1 MPAEPLTWPRIAA
14 FWLPL
19 AGTWLMMAAEGPY
32 LAAIIARLDQPTENL
47 AAFGVAFALAIII
60 EAPVIMLMA
69 ASTALVT
76 DAASYAALR
85 RFTYTLAAALTLV
98 QVVAVLPPVFDWL
111 ALSLIGLPP
120 DVARLTHHGLAIM
133 LPWPIAI
140 GYRRFRQ
147 GLLIR
152 RRLTRLVTYGTALR
166 LAAMSAAA
174 LAAARVPGLQGVH
187 VGTIALATGVVV
199 EAVASRIMTR
209 GVVAELQAGPPPPA
223 AADSGAAVPAAA
235 DTATADSAAAA
246 AADASAAGS
255 GPPSLTAT
263 DSSAAIS
270 RAAGAGPASPTAADS
285 SAAASRAA
293 GAGPASPT
301 AADSSAATS
310 RAAGADHAGPADAH
324 RAATDVRASRPV
336 DALTMPAIFRFYLP
350 LAMTSLLAMAV
361 QPAVTFFVGQSRFA
375 LESLAV
381 LPVIHGLTFLFR
393 ALGLSY
399 QEVGIALFGDRW
411 EQYRPIRNFG
421 WMLAAF
427 AAGGLGVIVF
437 TPLAVVWFEG
447 VSGLPPELAAFALL
461 PAQILALLPAGSVW
475 ICFQRAVLVHARQ
488 TAPIT
493 WAGILEVAVVVV
505 LLTVTTQVLSW
516 VGAVG
521 AATAIVGGR
530 LAGVLFLLAFTARA
544 VRPPT
549 AEPVPSPDPAG
560 VVSVGR

>member
-1 MPAEPLTWPRIAA
+1 MPAEPLTYPRIAA

-152 RRLTRLVTYGTALR
+152 RHLTRLVTYGTALR

-174 LAAARVPGLQGVH
+174 LAAARVPELQGVH

-209 GVVAELQAGPPPPA
+209 GVVAELQAGPSLLA

-255 GPPSLTAT
+255 SPPSLTAT
-263 DSSAAIS
+263 DSRAAIS

-285 SAAASRAA
+285 RAAASLA

-310 RAAGADHAGPADAH
+310 RTAGADHAGPADAH
-324 RAATDVRASRPV
+324 PAATDVRASRPV

-427 AAGGLGVIVF
+427 AAGGLGLIVF

-530 LAGVLFLLAFTARA
+530 LAGVLFLLAFTARV
-544 VRPPT
+544 VRPP
-549 AEPVPSPDPAG
+549 ALEPTPAPTPAA
-560 VVSVGR
+560 

>member
-1 MPAEPLTWPRIAA
+1 MPAEPLTHPRIAA

-32 LAAIIARLDQPTENL
+32 LAAIIARLAQPTENL

-98 QVVAVLPPVFDWL
+98 QVVVVLPPVFDWL

-133 LPWPIAI
+133 LPWPVAI

-152 RRLTRLVTYGTALR
+152 RRLTRLVTYGTAVR
-166 LAAMSAAA
+166 LAAMSAVA

-209 GVVAELQAGPPPPA
+209 GVVAELLAGPSHPA
-223 AADSGAAVPAAA
+223 
-235 DTATADSAAAA
+235 
-246 AADASAAGS
+246 AAGS
-255 GPPSLTAT
+255 GH
-263 DSSAAIS
+263 
-270 RAAGAGPASPTAADS
+270 AST
-285 SAAASRAA
+285 
-293 GAGPASPT
+293 T

-310 RAAGADHAGPADAH
+310 RAADSGHAGPADASP
-324 RAATDVRASRPV
+324 ATTDVRASRPA

-427 AAGGLGVIVF
+427 AAGGLGLIVF
-437 TPLAVVWFEG
+437 TPLAAVWFEG
-447 VSGLPPELAAFALL
+447 VSGLSPELAAFALL

-493 WAGILEVAVVVV
+493 WAGIFEVAVVVV

-530 LAGVLFLLAFTARA
+530 LAGVLFLLPFAARA
-544 VRPPT
+544 VRPPA
-549 AEPVPSPDPAG
+549 AEPTPAADPAG
-560 VVSVGR
+560 AVSVNR

>member
-1 MPAEPLTWPRIAA
+1 MSAEPLTYPRIAA

-32 LAAIIARLDQPTENL
+32 LAAIIARLDRPTENL

-98 QVVAVLPPVFDWL
+98 QVVAVLPPVFNWL

-152 RRLTRLVTYGTALR
+152 RHLTRLVTCGTAVR

-199 EAVASRIMTR
+199 EAVASRVMTR
-209 GVVAELQAGPPPPA
+209 GVVAELLENTRR
-223 AADSGAAVPAAA
+223 GAAIDTGAAR
-235 DTATADSAAAA
+235 
-246 AADASAAGS
+246 
-255 GPPSLTAT
+255 P
-263 DSSAAIS
+263 
-270 RAAGAGPASPTAADS
+270 GA
-285 SAAASRAA
+285 
-293 GAGPASPT
+293 
-301 AADSSAATS
+301 
-310 RAAGADHAGPADAH
+310 
-324 RAATDVRASRPV
+324 
-336 DALTMPAIFRFYLP
+336 ALTMPAIFRFYLP

-361 QPAVTFFVGQSRFA
+361 QPAVTFFVGQSRYA

-393 ALGLSY
+393 ALGLSF

-427 AAGGLGVIVF
+427 AAGGLGLIVF
-437 TPLAVVWFEG
+437 TPLAAVWFED
-447 VSGLPPELAAFALL
+447 VSGLSPELAAFALL

-493 WAGILEVAVVVV
+493 WAGIFEVAVVVV

-516 VGAVG
+516 IGAVG

-530 LAGVLFLLAFTARA
+530 LAGVLFLLAFTTRV

-549 AEPVPSPDPAG
+549 AEPTPSPDPAG
-560 VVSVGR
+560 TVPVGR

>member
-1 MPAEPLTWPRIAA
+1 MPAEPLTHPRIAA

-32 LAAIIARLDQPTENL
+32 LAAIIARLAQPTENL

-76 DAASYAALR
+76 DAAGYAALR
-85 RFTYTLAAALTLV
+85 RFTYTLGAGLTLV
-98 QVVAVLPPVFDWL
+98 QIVVVMPPVFDRL
-111 ALSLIGLPP
+111 AVSLIGLPP

-133 LPWPIAI
+133 LPWPIAV

-152 RRLTRLVTYGTALR
+152 RHLTRRVTYGTALR

-174 LAAARVPGLQGVH
+174 LAAAQAPGLQGVH
-187 VGTIALATGVVV
+187 VGTIALAVGVVV
-199 EAVASRIMTR
+199 EAVASRVMTR
-209 GVVAELQAGPPPPA
+209 DVVAALHA
-223 AADSGAAVPAAA
+223 APVTS
-235 DTATADSAAAA
+235 
-246 AADASAAGS
+246 
-255 GPPSLTAT
+255 
-263 DSSAAIS
+263 
-270 RAAGAGPASPTAADS
+270 AGA
-285 SAAASRAA
+285 
-293 GAGPASPT
+293 
-301 AADSSAATS
+301 
-310 RAAGADHAGPADAH
+310 
-324 RAATDVRASRPV
+324 RPGV
-336 DALTMPAIFRFYLP
+336 PLTMPAISRFYLP
-350 LAMTSLLAMAV
+350 LAMTSLLALAV
-361 QPAVTFFVGQSRFA
+361 QPAVTFFVGQSRHA

-421 WMLAAF
+421 WALAAAV
-427 AAGGLGVIVF
+427 AAGLGLIVF
-437 TPLAVVWFEG
+437 TPLAAVWFEG
-447 VSGLPPELAAFALL
+447 VSGLSPELAAFALL
-461 PAQILALLPAGSVW
+461 PAQILALMPAGSVW

-493 WAGILEVAVVVV
+493 WAGMLEVAVVVV
-505 LLTVTTQVLSW
+505 ILTVTTQVLSW

-521 AATAIVGGR
+521 AATAIIGGR
-530 LAGVLFLLAFTARA
+530 LAGALFLLAFTAGIA
-544 VRPPT
+544 RPPAPAPT
-549 AEPVPSPDPAG
+549 PSPDPARA
-560 VVSVGR
+560 VPVGR

>member
-1 MPAEPLTWPRIAA
+1 MPAERLTYPRIAA

-19 AGTWLMMAAEGPY
+19 AGTWLMMAVEGPY
-32 LAAIIARLDQPTENL
+32 LVAIIARLEQPIENL

-85 RFTYTLAAALTLV
+85 RFTYTLGAALTLV
-98 QVVAVLPPVFDWL
+98 QIVVVLPPVFDWI
-111 ALSLIGLPP
+111 ATSLVGLPP

-152 RRLTRLVTYGTALR
+152 HRLTRRVAYGTALR
-166 LAAMSAAA
+166 MSSMTAAA
-174 LAAARVPGLQGVH
+174 LAAAQVPGLQGVH

-199 EAVASRIMTR
+199 EAVASRVMTR
-209 GVVAELQAGPPPPA
+209 HVVASLQATPGGPSVAAPA
-223 AADSGAAVPAAA
+223 A
-235 DTATADSAAAA
+235 
-246 AADASAAGS
+246 
-255 GPPSLTAT
+255 
-263 DSSAAIS
+263 
-270 RAAGAGPASPTAADS
+270 RAAGA
-285 SAAASRAA
+285 
-293 GAGPASPT
+293 
-301 AADSSAATS
+301 
-310 RAAGADHAGPADAH
+310 
-324 RAATDVRASRPV
+324 
-336 DALTMPAIFRFYLP
+336 ALTMAAIFHFYLP
-350 LAMTSLLAMAV
+350 LAMTSVLAMAV

-381 LPVIHGLTFLFR
+381 LPVVHGLTFIFR

-399 QEVGIALFGDRW
+399 QEVGIALFGDGW

-421 WMLAAF
+421 CLLAVF
-427 AAGGLGVIVF
+427 AAGGLGLIVF
-437 TPLAVVWFEG
+437 TPLATAWFQDL
-447 VSGLPPELAAFALL
+447 SGLSPELAAFALL

-475 ICFQRAVLVHARQ
+475 ICFQRSVLVHARQ

-493 WAGILEVAVVVV
+493 WAGIFEVAVVVL

-516 VGAVG
+516 AGAVA
-521 AATAIVGGR
+521 AATAILGGR
-530 LAGVLFLLAFTARA
+530 LAGNLFLLAFTAGVA
-544 VRPPT
+544 RPP
-549 AEPVPSPDPAG
+549 AAARAPSPGPAG
-560 VVSVGR
+560 AVSLGG

>member
-1 MPAEPLTWPRIAA
+1 MLAELLTYPRIAA
-14 FWLPL
+14 VWLPL

-32 LAAIIARLDQPTENL
+32 LAAIIARLDRPTENL

-85 RFTYTLAAALTLV
+85 RFTYTLATALTLV
-98 QVVAVLPPVFDWL
+98 QIVAVIPPVFDWL

-120 DVARLTHHGLAIM
+120 DVARFHHGLAIM

-152 RRLTRLVTYGTALR
+152 RRLTRLVTYGTAVR
-166 LAAMSAAA
+166 LAAMSAVA

-209 GVVAELQAGPPPPA
+209 GVVAELLAGPPPPA
-223 AADSGAAVPAAA
+223 AM
-235 DTATADSAAAA
+235 
-246 AADASAAGS
+246 
-255 GPPSLTAT
+255 
-263 DSSAAIS
+263 
-270 RAAGAGPASPTAADS
+270 
-285 SAAASRAA
+285 
-293 GAGPASPT
+293 
-301 AADSSAATS
+301 
-310 RAAGADHAGPADAH
+310 
-324 RAATDVRASRPV
+324 DVRASRRV

-427 AAGGLGVIVF
+427 AAGGLGLIVF
-437 TPLAVVWFEG
+437 TPLAAVWFG
-447 VSGLPPELAAFALL
+447 DVSGLSPELTAFALL

-493 WAGILEVAVVVV
+493 WAGIFEVAVVVA

-521 AATAIVGGR
+521 AAAAIVGGR
-530 LAGVLFLLAFTARA
+530 LAGVLFLLPFTARV
-544 VRPPT
+544 VRPPA
-549 AEPVPSPDPAG
+549 AEPTPSCDPAG
-560 VVSVGR
+560 VASVGR

>member
-1 MPAEPLTWPRIAA
+1 MACFSVPPEPLTYPRIAA

-111 ALSLIGLPP
+111 AVSLIGLPP

-152 RRLTRLVTYGTALR
+152 RHLTRLVTYGTAVR
-166 LAAMSAAA
+166 LAAMSAVA

-187 VGTIALATGVVV
+187 VGTLALATGVVV

-209 GVVAELQAGPPPPA
+209 GVVAELKAGPSTHA
-223 AADSGAAVPAAA
+223 AVAPGAAVSRRP
-235 DTATADSAAAA
+235 
-246 AADASAAGS
+246 DA
-255 GPPSLTAT
+255 
-263 DSSAAIS
+263 
-270 RAAGAGPASPTAADS
+270 
-285 SAAASRAA
+285 
-293 GAGPASPT
+293 
-301 AADSSAATS
+301 
-310 RAAGADHAGPADAH
+310 
-324 RAATDVRASRPV
+324 
-336 DALTMPAIFRFYLP
+336 ALTMPAIFRFYLP

-361 QPAVTFFVGQSRFA
+361 QPAVTFFVGQSRYA

-393 ALGLSY
+393 ALGLSF

-427 AAGGLGVIVF
+427 AAGGLGLIVF

-447 VSGLPPELAAFALL
+447 VSGLSPELAAFALL

-493 WAGILEVAVVVV
+493 WAGILEVAVVIA
-505 LLTVTTQVLSW
+505 LLTITTQVLSW

-521 AATAIVGGR
+521 AATAILGGR
-530 LAGVLFLLAFTARA
+530 VAGVVFLLAFTARA
-544 VRPPT
+544 VRPPE
-549 AEPVPSPDPAG
+549 AEPTPSPDPAG
-560 VVSVGR
+560 AVSVGR

>member
-1 MPAEPLTWPRIAA
+1 MSAEPLTYPRIAA
-14 FWLPL
+14 FWAPL

-85 RFTYTLAAALTLV
+85 RFAYTLGAALTVV
-98 QVVAVLPPVFDWL
+98 QIVAVLPPVFDRL
-111 ALSLIGLPP
+111 AVSLIGLPP
-120 DVARLTHHGLAIM
+120 DVARLTHQGLVIM

-152 RRLTRLVTYGTALR
+152 RRLTRFVTYGTVLR
-166 LAAMSAAA
+166 LAAMSVAA
-174 LAAARVPGLQGVH
+174 LAAARAPGLEGVH

-199 EAVASRIMTR
+199 EAVASRFMTR
-209 GVVAELQAGPPPPA
+209 GVVAELQAGPAHRAAAASGAADPATADWTAAASAAPDPDPA
-223 AADSGAAVPAAA
+223 AAGSG
-235 DTATADSAAAA
+235 AAAA
-246 AADASAAGS
+246 ASAAPGPVRAGASAAAR
-255 GPPSLTAT
+255 P
-263 DSSAAIS
+263 
-270 RAAGAGPASPTAADS
+270 GAG
-285 SAAASRAA
+285 
-293 GAGPASPT
+293 
-301 AADSSAATS
+301 
-310 RAAGADHAGPADAH
+310 
-324 RAATDVRASRPV
+324 
-336 DALTMPAIFRFYLP
+336 LTMGVIYRFYLP
-350 LAMTSLLAMAV
+350 LATMSILAMAV
-361 QPAVTFFVGQSRFA
+361 QPAVTFFVGQSRYA

-381 LPVIHGLTFLFR
+381 LPVIHGLTFIFR

-421 WMLAAF
+421 YLLAAA
-427 AAGGLGVIVF
+427 AAGGLALIVF
-437 TPLAVVWFEG
+437 TPLASVWFQG
-447 VSGLPPELAAFALL
+447 VSGLSPELTAFALL

-475 ICFQRAVLVHARQ
+475 ICFQRSVLVHARQ

-493 WAGILEVAVVVV
+493 WAGIFEVAVVVL

-530 LAGVLFLLAFTARA
+530 LAGVLFLMAFTARI
-544 VRPPT
+544 VRPPAPAGT
-549 AEPVPSPDPAG
+549 PAPDPAG
-560 VVSVGR
+560 AVSLGR

>member
-1 MPAEPLTWPRIAA
+1 MRPEPLTWPRIAA

-85 RFTYTLAAALTLV
+85 RFTYTLAAGLTLV

-152 RRLTRLVTYGTALR
+152 RHLTRLVTCGTAVR

-199 EAVASRIMTR
+199 EAVASRVMTR
-209 GVVAELQAGPPPPA
+209 GVVAELQAGPASAVPEAAATGAPAEPRPA
-223 AADSGAAVPAAA
+223 A
-235 DTATADSAAAA
+235 
-246 AADASAAGS
+246 
-255 GPPSLTAT
+255 
-263 DSSAAIS
+263 
-270 RAAGAGPASPTAADS
+270 
-285 SAAASRAA
+285 
-293 GAGPASPT
+293 
-301 AADSSAATS
+301 
-310 RAAGADHAGPADAH
+310 
-324 RAATDVRASRPV
+324 
-336 DALTMPAIFRFYLP
+336 ALTMPAIFRFYLP

-361 QPAVTFFVGQSRFA
+361 QPAVTFFVGQSRHA

-393 ALGLSY
+393 ALGLSF

-427 AAGGLGVIVF
+427 AAGGLGLIVF
-437 TPLAVVWFEG
+437 TPLAGVWFED
-447 VSGLPPELAAFALL
+447 VSGLSPELAAFALL

-493 WAGILEVAVVVV
+493 WAGIFEVAVVV
-505 LLTVTTQVLSW
+505 LILTVTTQVLSW

-530 LAGVLFLLAFTARA
+530 LAGVLFLLAFTARV
-544 VRPPT
+544 VRPPA
-549 AEPVPSPDPAG
+549 AEPTPAADPAG
-560 VVSVGR
+560 VVPLGR

>member
-1 MPAEPLTWPRIAA
+1 MVRLPMPAALLTYPRIAA

-32 LAAIIARLDQPTENL
+32 LAAIIARLEHPTENL

-85 RFTYTLAAALTLV
+85 RFTYTLGAALTVV

-111 ALSLIGLPP
+111 AVSLIGLPP

-152 RRLTRLVTYGTALR
+152 RRLTRRVTYGTALR

-174 LAAARVPGLQGVH
+174 LAAARTPGLQGVH
-187 VGTIALATGVVV
+187 VGTIALAAGVVV
-199 EAVASRIMTR
+199 EALASRVMTR
-209 GVVAELQAGPPPPA
+209 GVVAELQATPA
-223 AADSGAAVPAAA
+223 ATPAADA
-235 DTATADSAAAA
+235 RGAGSA
-246 AADASAAGS
+246 AADAATPGHAADADGAGDPDPAATGS
-255 GPPSLTAT
+255 GAT
-263 DSSAAIS
+263 E
-270 RAAGAGPASPTAADS
+270 PTAADS
-285 SAAASRAA
+285 A
-293 GAGPASPT
+293 AGPAAP
-301 AADSSAATS
+301 APAGPVATGV
-310 RAAGADHAGPADAH
+310 RAAARPA
-324 RAATDVRASRPV
+324 T
-336 DALTMPAIFRFYLP
+336 ALTMPAIFRFYLP

-361 QPAVTFFVGQSRFA
+361 QPAVTFFVGQSRYA

-421 WMLAAF
+421 WTLAGF
-427 AAGGLGVIVF
+427 AAGGLGLIVF
-437 TPLAVVWFEG
+437 TPLATVWFQD
-447 VSGLPPELAAFALL
+447 VSGLSPELTAFALL

-493 WAGILEVAVVVV
+493 WAGIFEVAVVVL

-530 LAGVLFLLAFTARA
+530 LAGVLFLMAFTARFA
-544 VRPPT
+544 RPPAPAPT
-549 AEPVPSPDPAG
+549 PSPDPA
-560 VVSVGR
+560 SAASLGR

>member
-1 MPAEPLTWPRIAA
+1 MSPEPLTWPRIAA

-98 QVVAVLPPVFDWL
+98 QVVAVLPSVFDWL

-120 DVARLTHHGLAIM
+120 DVARLAHHGLAIM

-199 EAVASRIMTR
+199 EAVASRVMTR
-209 GVVAELQAGPPPPA
+209 GVVAELLAGPSPPA

-263 DSSAAIS
+263 DSSAAI
-270 RAAGAGPASPTAADS
+270 
-285 SAAASRAA
+285 SRAA

-421 WMLAAF
+421 WMLAAS

-505 LLTVTTQVLSW
+505 LLTV
-516 VGAVG
+516 
-521 AATAIVGGR
+521 
-530 LAGVLFLLAFTARA
+530 
-544 VRPPT
+544 
-549 AEPVPSPDPAG
+549 
-560 VVSVGR
+560 

>member
-1 MPAEPLTWPRIAA
+1 MPAEPLTHPRIAA

-32 LAAIIARLDQPTENL
+32 LAAIIARLAHPTENL

-76 DAASYAALR
+76 DATSYAALR

-98 QVVAVLPPVFDWL
+98 QVVVVLPPVFDWL

-152 RRLTRLVTYGTALR
+152 RRLTRLVTYGTAVR
-166 LAAMSAAA
+166 LAAMSAVA

-199 EAVASRIMTR
+199 EAVASRVMTR
-209 GVVAELQAGPPPPA
+209 RVVAEL
-223 AADSGAAVPAAA
+223 
-235 DTATADSAAAA
+235 
-246 AADASAAGS
+246 
-255 GPPSLTAT
+255 L
-263 DSSAAIS
+263 
-270 RAAGAGPASPTAADS
+270 AGPA
-285 SAAASRAA
+285 
-293 GAGPASPT
+293 PA
-301 AADSSAATS
+301 
-310 RAAGADHAGPADAH
+310 
-324 RAATDVRASRPV
+324 AATDVRDSRPAA
-336 DALTMPAIFRFYLP
+336 ALTMPAIFRFYLP

-427 AAGGLGVIVF
+427 AAGGLGLIVF
-437 TPLAVVWFEG
+437 TPLAAVWFGG
-447 VSGLPPELAAFALL
+447 VSGLSPELTAFALL

-493 WAGILEVAVVVV
+493 WAGIFEVAVVVV

-530 LAGVLFLLAFTARA
+530 LAGVLFLLPFAARA
-544 VRPPT
+544 VRPPA
-549 AEPVPSPDPAG
+549 AEPTPAADPAG
-560 VVSVGR
+560 AVSVGR

>member
-1 MPAEPLTWPRIAA
+1 MPAEPLTHPRIAA

-32 LAAIIARLDQPTENL
+32 LAAIIARLEQPTENL

-152 RRLTRLVTYGTALR
+152 RRLTRLVTYGTAVR
-166 LAAMSAAA
+166 LAAMSTVA

-209 GVVAELQAGPPPPA
+209 GVVAELLAGPAPPA
-223 AADSGAAVPAAA
+223 ASG
-235 DTATADSAAAA
+235 
-246 AADASAAGS
+246 
-255 GPPSLTAT
+255 
-263 DSSAAIS
+263 SSA
-270 RAAGAGPASPTAADS
+270 T
-285 SAAASRAA
+285 
-293 GAGPASPT
+293 
-301 AADSSAATS
+301 TS
-310 RAAGADHAGPADAH
+310 RAAGSGTASPTTAESGAATSRGAGPGHAGPGDANP
-324 RAATDVRASRPV
+324 AATDVRTSRPAV
-336 DALTMPAIFRFYLP
+336 ALTMPAIFRFYLP

-411 EQYRPIRNFG
+411 EQYRPIRSFG

-427 AAGGLGVIVF
+427 AAGGLGLIVF
-437 TPLAVVWFEG
+437 TPLAAVWFQD
-447 VSGLPPELAAFALL
+447 VSGLSPELAAFALL

-493 WAGILEVAVVVV
+493 WAGILEVAVVVL
-505 LLTVTTQVLSW
+505 LLTVTTQVLLW

-521 AATAIVGGR
+521 AAAAIVGGR
-530 LAGVLFLLAFTARA
+530 LAGVLFLLPFTARA
-544 VRPPT
+544 VRPPA
-549 AEPVPSPDPAG
+549 AEPAPSSDPAG
-560 VVSVGR
+560 AVSVGR

>member
-1 MPAEPLTWPRIAA
+1 MPAEPLTHPRIAA

-32 LAAIIARLDQPTENL
+32 LAAIIARLPQPTENL

-98 QVVAVLPPVFDWL
+98 QVVVVLPPVFDWL

-133 LPWPIAI
+133 LPWPVAI

-152 RRLTRLVTYGTALR
+152 RRLTRLVTYGTAVR
-166 LAAMSAAA
+166 LAAMSAVA

-199 EAVASRIMTR
+199 EAVASRVMTR
-209 GVVAELQAGPPPPA
+209 GVVAELLAGPSPPA
-223 AADSGAAVPAAA
+223 G
-235 DTATADSAAAA
+235 
-246 AADASAAGS
+246 
-255 GPPSLTAT
+255 
-263 DSSAAIS
+263 
-270 RAAGAGPASPTAADS
+270 
-285 SAAASRAA
+285 
-293 GAGPASPT
+293 
-301 AADSSAATS
+301 
-310 RAAGADHAGPADAH
+310 
-324 RAATDVRASRPV
+324 TDVRASRPA

-427 AAGGLGVIVF
+427 AAGGLGLIVF
-437 TPLAVVWFEG
+437 TPLAAVWFEG
-447 VSGLPPELAAFALL
+447 VSGLSPELAAFALL

-493 WAGILEVAVVVV
+493 WAGIFEVAVVVV

-521 AATAIVGGR
+521 AAAAIVGGR
-530 LAGVLFLLAFTARA
+530 LAGVLFLLPFTARA
-544 VRPPT
+544 VRPPA
-549 AEPVPSPDPAG
+549 AEPTPTADPAG
-560 VVSVGR
+560 AVPVGR

>member
-1 MPAEPLTWPRIAA
+1 MPAEPLTHPRIAA

-32 LAAIIARLDQPTENL
+32 LAAIIARLPQPTENL

-98 QVVAVLPPVFDWL
+98 QVVVVLPPVFDWL

-133 LPWPIAI
+133 LPWPVAI

-152 RRLTRLVTYGTALR
+152 RRLTRLVTYGTAVR
-166 LAAMSAAA
+166 LAAMSAVA

-199 EAVASRIMTR
+199 EAVASRVMTR
-209 GVVAELQAGPPPPA
+209 GVVAELLAGPSPPA
-223 AADSGAAVPAAA
+223 G
-235 DTATADSAAAA
+235 
-246 AADASAAGS
+246 
-255 GPPSLTAT
+255 
-263 DSSAAIS
+263 
-270 RAAGAGPASPTAADS
+270 
-285 SAAASRAA
+285 
-293 GAGPASPT
+293 
-301 AADSSAATS
+301 
-310 RAAGADHAGPADAH
+310 
-324 RAATDVRASRPV
+324 TDVRASRPA

-399 QEVGIALFGDRW
+399 QEVGIALFGDGW

-427 AAGGLGVIVF
+427 AAGGLGLIVF
-437 TPLAVVWFEG
+437 TPLAAVWFEG
-447 VSGLPPELAAFALL
+447 VSGLSPELAAFALL

-493 WAGILEVAVVVV
+493 WAGIFEVAVVVV

-530 LAGVLFLLAFTARA
+530 LAGVLFLLPFAARA
-544 VRPPT
+544 VRPP
-549 AEPVPSPDPAG
+549 AADPAG
-560 VVSVGR
+560 AVSVNR